1 MKLSKFLAMF
11 VVALTVFTTGQSYA
25 QDTVASRSTDEQ
37 AVRKSIEAFTRA
49 FETGKAETAAKLLT
63 SGAELVADDGAIVR
77 AGKRSR
83 LRSRG
88 ALPSTRTSRLKS
100 FPIRSAFLR

>member
-25 QDTVASRSTDEQ
+25 QDASASRSTDEQ

-49 FETGKAETAAKLLT
+49 FETGDADEAAKRLT
-63 SGAELVADDGAIVR
+63 SGADLVADDGSH
-77 AGKRSR
+77 RSR
-83 LRSRG
+83 S
-88 ALPSTRTSRLKS
+88 
-100 FPIRSAFLR
+100 